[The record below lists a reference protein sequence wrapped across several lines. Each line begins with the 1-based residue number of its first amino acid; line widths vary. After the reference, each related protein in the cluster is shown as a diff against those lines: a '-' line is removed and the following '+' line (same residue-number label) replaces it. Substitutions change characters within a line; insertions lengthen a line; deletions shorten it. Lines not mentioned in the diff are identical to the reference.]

1 MVSVEHK
8 PNRKNKMFKAC
19 DVVYFEI
26 GDVVVQKHYV
36 GAPAKVVGVSYD
48 KITGKALYELE
59 VDVSNHPEG
68 FDQNGERVQTSS
80 ALVWGEE
87 LAAMNEVE

>member
-1 MVSVEHK
+1 
-8 PNRKNKMFKAC
+8 MFKAC

-26 GDVVVQKHYV
+26 GDKVVQKNFA
-36 GAPAKVVGVSYD
+36 GAPAKVVGVTYD
-48 KITGKALYELE
+48 KTTGKALYELE

-80 ALVWGEE
+80 ALVWGEQ
-87 LAAMNEVE
+87 LAAMNWTEE